1 MKANEASDEFKAA
14 NSFLNEFEYAVKTN
28 QPLLVAEYFVED
40 IKSYGSVNEVLQNFA
55 ELQSRQWAQV
65 WSVVAD
71 WKITNLDRLDV
82 SSNHFA
88 CAFRWWRL
96 NQNGQEISGRATIYG
111 SFIGGQLK
119 VEHTHFSI
127 LNTG

>member
-1 MKANEASDEFKAA
+1 MNADVASDEFKAA
-14 NSFLNEFEYAVKTN
+14 NSFLKEFEYAVKTN
-28 QPLLVAEYFVED
+28 QPHLVAEYFVED

-55 ELQSRQWAQV
+55 ELQSRQWGTV
-65 WSVVAD
+65 WNVVAD
-71 WKITNLDRLDV
+71 WKITNIDRLDV
-82 SSNHFA
+82 SPNHFA

-96 NQNGQEISGRATIYG
+96 NKDGQVLNGRSTIYG
-111 SFIGGQLK
+111 RFIDSQLQ

>member
-1 MKANEASDEFKAA
+1 MQNSKTTDEFKAA
-14 NSFLNEFEYAVKTN
+14 TSFLEQFEFAVKTN
-28 QPLLVAEYFVED
+28 QPQLVAGYFAED
-40 IKSYGSVNEVLQNFA
+40 VKSYGSVNEVLQDLNG
-55 ELQSRQWAQV
+55 LQTKQWATI
-65 WSVVAD
+65 WNVVAD

-82 SSNHFA
+82 SPNHFA

-96 NQNGQEISGRATIYG
+96 NKDGQVFNGRSTIYG
-111 SFIGGQLK
+111 RFIDGQLK

>member
-1 MKANEASDEFKAA
+1 MQNSKMSEEFRSATG
-14 NSFLNEFEYAVKTN
+14 FLEEFEFAVKTN
-28 QPLLVAEYFVED
+28 QPHLVAGNFVED
-40 IKSYGSVNEVLQNFA
+40 IKSYGSVNEVLQDLN
-55 ELQSRQWAQV
+55 ELQAKQWAQV

-111 SFIGGQLK
+111 RFIEGQLK

-127 LNTG
+127 LNSG

>member
-1 MKANEASDEFKAA
+1 MHASQNSDELKSAKD
-14 NSFLNEFEYAVKTN
+14 FLEEFEFAVKTN
-28 QPLLVAEYFVED
+28 QPHLVAEYFVED

-55 ELQSRQWAQV
+55 ELQSRQWATV
-65 WSVVAD
+65 WNVVAD

-82 SSNHFA
+82 SSSHFA